1 MALCDLMYVV
11 DGRTVKAGTVDT
23 SRAKLAVIMGTA
35 ATVGALSLLGV
46 YIEIDGKA
54 KSGYMKKSDVDALN
68 PSAVTIPANFAGLE
82 AEMVPTRLQDQ
93 LFRVVD
99 VVENEDYVEVTARHV
114 WYDNLKDFT
123 LWKPTADTDYTAA
136 AVCRNIL
143 SNAISP
149 VDSRVA
155 SDCTDTLKGDQL
167 DYQNKNLVE
176 CFLDP
181 ENGVCAQFDLSLIRD
196 NWDFYCLRN
205 VGYDRGMVIENG
217 KNLLGV
223 ERKENIENLAT
234 RIAPYGKDKKGNIIW
249 LDHNGLK
256 YIDSQYIGDYSCP
269 HVELYDTGLQIGKDG
284 VTAANIQAKLLEEGQ
299 KRFTDDKVDLP
310 SVEMTISFI
319 SLGDTEEYIQ
329 YRGLDKVYLY
339 DIITIHDTVRGYS
352 YTAQVV
358 GIEHDILTGMLNSV
372 TIGKLD
378 NWDGTRKIATW
389 QVPEING
396 ENIRLLSIQAGAF
409 APGAIYGEDIAEAVI
424 SYAHFAAATINHLT
438 ADSIEAVTAQ
448 IHEII
453 AGSITADDITAGS
466 ITTETLA
473 ANAVTAQKIAA
484 EAITSEKIHAEAV
497 TAAKIAA
504 AAVTTDKLDANA
516 VTAAKIAAGAI
527 TAEKIAAGAISAS
540 KIDTTDLEAI
550 NATLGT
556 ANIADARI
564 GIADINFAHIKD
576 LNAQSAY
583 FGQTVFQEALGGKLY
598 VPRLAANYAQIVNAT
613 ISDLVIQASNDNY
626 YKLDIDLSGNVT
638 ATQVTPSAA
647 EIAQGHTSDGRTIYM
662 GTDILA
668 TDLNTQNI
676 YASHA
681 LMDEIT
687 ANILNVDQLFAREA
701 TIGKINALDLSSNT
715 YIQATIGTWES
726 GSTITQTINSI
737 NSRISQ
743 LGYGTIFYSE
753 TEPSHENLVI
763 GDIWVQ
769 PVSDNTWDDIAE
781 YTWDELS
788 SMTWEQVAGQYRM
801 YTWTGVE
808 FKILFD
814 NLFVSEL
821 QTEIN
826 QTAYAVTLKA
836 DQSAVDTLSGQVTE
850 FSAELEIQGQAI
862 TAAVATVN
870 AKASVFVQYDDPG
883 DTYELHIGD
892 TWIRD
897 LNGNGTWDEVGEFTW
912 NELAD
917 YTWDEI
923 AGAETFVW
931 NGTEWVK
938 TSDEV
943 LEINLKTVLQET
955 SEKLEM
961 EATARMQLGEEVINL
976 SSRLTITATAIES
989 EVIRATNAEN
999 SKIAKTN
1006 IYQTADDIV
1015 TAAENYFDGILTDEA
1030 AIRTSATGITAY
1042 VAHYTGDNFYE
1053 IRSGIDIKAAGI
1065 EISGAKYIKIK
1076 SGGLFQVESGN
1087 FGVDA
1092 SGNVTMTGTITAT
1105 SITANSGGT
1114 IAGWTISANLLSSG
1128 SGNGYVALS
1137 SDPNGTYAI
1146 WAGNQTAAN
1155 AAFWVKRDGSAKFAG
1170 TIAAAAGSTLGG
1182 WTLGS
1187 TDLHSGSGGSYIALA
1202 SSGTYAMWAGA
1213 ENSAAAPFRLKPDGT
1228 VYLTKL
1234 IALAENGTETTVN
1247 LRTAGLWK
1255 LSYSTVKSHTASSLT
1270 LTDGT
1275 TINFTKAADL
1285 SIGTSGG
1292 GTVYIV
1298 KDGAQY
1304 GTASASVAI
1313 KANATS
1319 YALNT
1324 TTGDL
1329 LVTADVMMNGTS
1341 VIRSGDTTLINI
1353 LTDLQAQYNA
1363 GYSAGQEALK
1373 TALTIG
1379 TSGSGTVYI
1388 VKDGSQFGTASASIA
1403 ISANATGYS
1412 LNADTGDLLV
1422 TANVMMNGTSVIRT
1436 GDTTLV
1442 NILAE
1447 LQAKYSSGYSDG
1459 QSVGWSTAYNK
1470 CGNSMSGGKLTITRP
1485 GPSYN
1490 SQVTD
1495 KYKVAGLSTYARA
1508 GQTAYTYEQGRY
1520 VSFTIPSDCK
1530 TGSAYI
1536 TTDT

>member
-11 DGRTVKAGTVDT
+11 DGGAKKAGTVDT
-23 SRAKLAVIMGTA
+23 AAATLAVTMGTA
-35 ATVGALSLLGV
+35 AAVGTLELLGV
-46 YIEIDGKA
+46 YVHQGTQS

-68 PSAVTIPANFAGLE
+68 PSTVSIPANFAGLE

-99 VVENEDYVEVTARHV
+99 VVETEDYVEVTARHV
-114 WYDNLKDFT
+114 WYDNLKNYT
-123 LWKPTADTDYTAA
+123 MWEPNADTDYTAA

-143 SNAISP
+143 TNAISP

-167 DYQNKNLVE
+167 DYKQKNLVE
-176 CFLDP
+176 AYLDP
-181 ENGVCAQFDLSLIRD
+181 ENGICEKFGLSMIRD
-196 NWDFYCLRN
+196 NWDFYCLKN
-205 VGYDRGMVIENG
+205 VGYNRGFVIENG

-223 ERKENIENLAT
+223 QRRESIENLAT
-234 RIAPYGKDKKGNIIW
+234 RVAPFGKDKKGNIIW
-249 LDHNGLK
+249 LNNNGLK
-256 YIDSQYIGDYSCP
+256 YIDSQYIADYSCP

-284 VTAANIQAKLLEEGQ
+284 TTAGNIQAKLLEAGR
-299 KRFTDDKVDLP
+299 KRFTDDRVDLP
-310 SVEMTISFI
+310 NVEMTISFI
-319 SLGDTEEYIQ
+319 SLGDSEEYIQ

-389 QVPEING
+389 QVPEVNG
-396 ENIRLLSIQAGAF
+396 ENIRLMSIQAGAF
-409 APGAIYGEDIAEAVI
+409 APGAIYGEDIADAVI
-424 SYAHFAAATINHLT
+424 SYAHFAAATINSLT

-473 ANAVTAQKIAA
+473 AGAVTAQKIAA
-484 EAITSEKIHAEAV
+484 EAITSEKIHAEAI
-497 TAAKIAA
+497 TAAKIASA
-504 AAVTTDKLDANA
+504 AITTDKLDANA
-516 VTAAKIAAGAI
+516 VTAAKIASGAI

-540 KIDTTDLEAI
+540 KIDTTDLAAI

-556 ANIADARI
+556 ADIADARI
-564 GIADINFAHIKD
+564 GIADINFAHVKD
-576 LNAQSAY
+576 LNAQSAF
-583 FGQTVFQEALGGKLY
+583 FGQTIFQEALGGKLY

-626 YKLDIDLSGNVT
+626 YKLDIDLAGNVT
-638 ATQVTPSAA
+638 ATQITPSAQ
-647 EIAQGHTSDGRTIYM
+647 EIEDGHTTDGRTIYM
-662 GTDILA
+662 GTDIVA

-701 TIGKINALDLSSNT
+701 TIGKINAMDLSSNT
-715 YIQATIGTWES
+715 YIQATIGNWQS
-726 GSTITQTINSI
+726 GSTITQTISSI
-737 NSRISQ
+737 NSRIST
-743 LGYGTIFYSE
+743 LGYGTFFYSA
-753 TEPSHENLVI
+753 TEPDPAGVVI
-763 GDIWVQ
+763 GDVWVE
-769 PVSDNTWDDIAE
+769 PIEDNTWDDIAE
-781 YTWDELS
+781 YTWDELGG
-788 SMTWEQVAGQYRM
+788 MTWEQVAGQYRM
-801 YTWTGVE
+801 YVWTGNE
-808 FKILFD
+808 WKLLFD
-814 NLFVSEL
+814 NMIVSQL
-821 QTEIN
+821 QTQIN
-826 QTAYAVTLKA
+826 QNAYAITLKA
-836 DQSAVDTLSGQVTE
+836 DQTQVDTLSGDITE
-850 FSAELEIQGQAI
+850 FSATLEVQSEAI

-870 AKASVFVQYDDPG
+870 AKTSTFVQYDDPG
-883 DTYELHIGD
+883 DTYELHVGD
-892 TWIRD
+892 TWIKD
-897 LNGNGTWDEVGEFTW
+897 LAGNGTWDEVGEYTW

-923 AGAETFVW
+923 AGSETYVW
-931 NGTEWVK
+931 NGTEWIK

-943 LEINLKTVLQET
+943 LEVNLKTSLEQT
-955 SEKLEM
+955 AEKLEL
-961 EATARMQLGEEVINL
+961 EAIARMQLGNEMVNL

-999 SKIAKTN
+999 SKIAKTGT
-1006 IYQTADDIV
+1006 YQTADDIV
-1015 TAAENYFDGILTDEA
+1015 TAAENYFNGILTDEA

-1042 VAHYTGDNFYE
+1042 VTHYTGDNFYE

-1076 SGGLFQVESGN
+1076 SGGSFSVDSGN
-1087 FGVDA
+1087 FSISTA
-1092 SGNVTMTGTITAT
+1092 GNVTLTGSITATTITA
-1105 SITANSGGT
+1105 NQGGT

-1137 SDPNGTYAI
+1137 SDPSGTYAI

-1155 AAFWVKRDGSAKFAG
+1155 AAFWVKRDGTAKFAG
-1170 TIAAAAGSTLGG
+1170 TISAAAGSTLGG

-1187 TDLHSGSGGSYIALA
+1187 TDLHSGSGSNYIALA

-1213 ENSAAAPFRLKPDGT
+1213 ENSAASPFRLKPDGT

-1255 LSYSTVKSHTASSLT
+1255 LSYNTVKSHTANSLT
-1270 LTDGT
+1270 LSNGDVV
-1275 TINFTKAADL
+1275 NFTKAADL

-1298 KDGAQY
+1298 KDGTQY

-1319 YALNT
+1319 YALNAS
-1324 TTGDL
+1324 TGDL
-1329 LVTADVMMNGTS
+1329 LVTADVMMNGTN

-1353 LTDLQAQYNA
+1353 LSELTAQYNA
-1363 GYSAGQEALK
+1363 GWGSAAGTVGEYSVTSGTGLVTLAVPGSTVGQASSKNGVISLSQGSWNNGNLVV
-1373 TALTIG
+1373 TALFESASARTTTVNVGSASNWAATYTSNGKMSVSCYVADKAFSSGEMDDPGYNRGWNDARANQIVIG
-1379 TSGSGTVYI
+1379 TCYEITAHSGEW
-1388 VKDGSQFGTASASIA
+1388 VKVRELG
-1403 ISANATGYS
+1403 TGYS
-1412 LNADTGDLLV
+1412 RV
-1422 TANVMMNGTSVIRT
+1422 PVKS
-1436 GDTTLV
+1436 
-1442 NILAE
+1442 
-1447 LQAKYSSGYSDG
+1447 
-1459 QSVGWSTAYNK
+1459 
-1470 CGNSMSGGKLTITRP
+1470 
-1485 GPSYN
+1485 
-1490 SQVTD
+1490 
-1495 KYKVAGLSTYARA
+1495 
-1508 GQTAYTYEQGRY
+1508 
-1520 VSFTIPSDCK
+1520 
-1530 TGSAYI
+1530 
-1536 TTDT
+1536 